1 MMTGRAS
8 GARTRPSRKITRDTW
23 SRLFLA
29 SLCVEALRRR
39 HRHGRTA
46 SVRRHHMQH
55 FLTYVQLNLYGA
67 CSARLSKSEIYL
79 HPRCVE
85 ALVPSALTKS
95 AEPVDCFLDGCFDG
109 DRRIH
114 G

>member
-8 GARTRPSRKITRDTW
+8 VHTRPSQNHTRHVEST
-23 SRLFLA
+23 LFGNC
-29 SLCVEALRRR
+29 LCVEALRRR